1 MRTISLKELHLVQ
14 HQGADGGT
22 PTSDWCPRD
31 DLGVGMLADV
41 HQRWAV
47 IEHRR
52 WHGEDLLVQ
61 LCEVD
66 GSRTVKPVAA
76 GSGMYVRHDVVV
88 DLADHRATLVLP
100 EHAQPAARTRL
111 GIGPVTPEKLFVGA
125 EVRTWTTPG
134 RRPGTVVAQT
144 PCCGRNVTI
153 AAVRDLQQFAVCCRH
168 SQIYLCELVEDLDGG
183 DEAVFTVLVDAV
195 VVAAHRGV
203 RH

>member
-14 HQGADGGT
+14 HYGADGGT

-31 DLGVGMLADV
+31 GLDIGMLADV
-41 HQRWAV
+41 HGRWAV

-52 WHGEDLLVQ
+52 WRGEHLVVQ

-66 GSRTVKPVAA
+66 GGRAVKQVAD

-100 EHAQPAARTRL
+100 ALAQPATRTRL
-111 GIGPVTPEKLFVGA
+111 GIGPVEPEKLFVGA
-125 EVRTWTTPG
+125 EVRCWTTPG
-134 RRPGTVVAQT
+134 RRGTVVTPT

-153 AAVRDLQQFAVCCRH
+153 AAVRGLQQFAVCCRH

-183 DEAVFTVLVDAV
+183 DEAVFTVLVDTVAV
-195 VVAAHRGV
+195 ATHRDG
-203 RH
+203 RP